1 MHIHR
6 WSSRPMVTNDRL
18 PFDMRT
24 NDLWL
29 PETDGQ
35 RLTVLCAVKY
45 QLVSTLDGKYMFYSC
60 YWEKVKCRVLGARMS
75 RRVSAL
81 GCACDRRMAAERA
94 ATSARA
100 LLTPSARP
108 SVRLK
113 TPLGVN
119 RDGTIFVARV
129 GLPGIPHLPC
139 SFSNSLVGGSPK
151 SRQKEENQLICDSDK
166 GG

>member
-1 MHIHR
+1 
-6 WSSRPMVTNDRL
+6 MVTNDRL

-35 RLTVLCAVKY
+35 QLKVFCAVKY

-113 TPLGVN
+113 TPLGVY

-139 SFSNSLVGGSPK
+139 SFSNSLVGVPK
-151 SRQKEENQLICDSDK
+151 KADK
-166 GG
+166 RKKIS